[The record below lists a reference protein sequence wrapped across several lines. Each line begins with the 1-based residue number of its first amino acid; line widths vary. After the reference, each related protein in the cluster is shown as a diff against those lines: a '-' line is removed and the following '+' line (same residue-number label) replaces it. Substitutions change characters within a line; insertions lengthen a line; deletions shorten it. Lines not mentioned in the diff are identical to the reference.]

1 MAGNPF
7 EVRVPNALE
16 ALMAGDAGYK
26 GMRGIMQEREQNA
39 AAKEAQNALMNG
51 GDVKSALARLIGA
64 RDFQAANAL
73 ANFGNQSFNQNIQ
86 SEQLKLA
93 QQAAQRREEPEDIRK
108 LRAAG
113 MDPSSPEGRKALFPR
128 TDTPLSATDKKAVMA
143 AEDDVPR
150 LDATIAN
157 IERAKQLNPQ
167 VFSGF
172 GASLR
177 GSIGTGLPDKMVPD
191 FIADPKG
198 SEATAEWDQVMGQ
211 EAIKNMSETLKGAST
226 DFEMKKF
233 ISIAADT
240 SKPPKVREAAMDRFL
255 NLAKQERELRV
266 RRSNELRS
274 GGYFKPGG
282 GQNAPSANAGG
293 DPLSA
298 ARDAIARGADRNA
311 VIQRLQQNGIN
322 PAGL

>member
-1 MAGNPF
+1 MPNPF

-26 GMRGIMQEREQNA
+26 GMRDIMQDRERSA
-39 AAKEAQNALMNG
+39 AAKEAQQALMNG
-51 GDVKSALARLIGA
+51 GDVRSALARLIGV
-64 RDFQAANAL
+64 REFQGANAL
-73 ANFGNQSFNQNIQ
+73 SNFGNQSFSQNIQ

-113 MDPSSPEGRKALFPR
+113 MEPSSPEGRKALFPR
-128 TDTPLSATDKKAVMA
+128 TDTPLSATDKKAVMS
-143 AEDDVPR
+143 AEDDIPR

-157 IERAKQLNPQ
+157 IKRAKELNPT
-167 VFSGF
+167 VYSGL
-172 GASLR
+172 GASLA
-177 GSIGTGLPDKMVPD
+177 GTIGTSGIPGANKVFDKD
-191 FIADPKG
+191 RAD
-198 SEATAEWDQVMGQ
+198 ATVEWDQVMGA

-255 NLAKQERELRV
+255 RLAEQERDLRV

-282 GQNAPSANAGG
+282 GQSTPQGGG
-293 DPLSA
+293 DPLAA
-298 ARDAIARGADRNA
+298 ARAAIDKGADRNA
-311 VIQRLQQNGIN
+311 VIKRLQDNGIN

>member
-157 IERAKQLNPQ
+157 IERAKQLLLDVAAENKKVLQLPPNQ
-167 VFSGF
+167 PV
-172 GASLR
+172 ASLEVIFSKDLANCYLLHLWCTIDDVTQKQR
-177 GSIGTGLPDKMVPD
+177 ISSDLTFVATEMFREILKVETSSGSDKIEVYY
-191 FIADPKG
+191 
-198 SEATAEWDQVMGQ
+198 
-211 EAIKNMSETLKGAST
+211 
-226 DFEMKKF
+226 KF
-233 ISIAADT
+233 
-240 SKPPKVREAAMDRFL
+240 
-255 NLAKQERELRV
+255 
-266 RRSNELRS
+266 
-274 GGYFKPGG
+274 
-282 GQNAPSANAGG
+282 
-293 DPLSA
+293 
-298 ARDAIARGADRNA
+298 
-311 VIQRLQQNGIN
+311 
-322 PAGL
+322 